1 MNTMSRD
8 NTLSVITVVL
18 WALVLVALL
27 FDAAAPQLDRFCAKY
42 APVVEA
48 CRRN

>member
-1 MNTMSRD
+1 MNAMSRD
-8 NTLSVITVVL
+8 NALSVITVFI
-18 WALVLVALL
+18 WALVLAALL

>member
-8 NTLSVITVVL
+8 NLSVITVVL

-27 FDAAAPQLDRFCAKY
+27 FDAAAPQLDRFCARY
-42 APVVEA
+42 APAVEA
-48 CRRN
+48 CRKI

>member
-8 NTLSVITVVL
+8 STLSVITVIL
-18 WALVLVALL
+18 WALVLVTLL
-27 FDAAAPQLDRFCAKY
+27 FDAAAPQLDRFCQKY